1 MPRIRWDDFCVF
13 LCLYF
18 SIFILFCCCIFLFL
32 YCLIFVFLYF
42 FVCLYFCI
50 VVFPYFLH
58 FRVFFAPRCW
68 GSDEKM
74 IVIVPESVT
83 VIFVSSYAIAWF
95 GRFGYIP
102 KSISK
107 VKSKDYYLLFDF
119 CSVFYVLLIGRII
132 CRRLIQCQDQ
142 NQDHD
147 NQVNKVE
154 DRYDLFYVSS
164 ANIGICIFLYFVDN
178 PSKTKTNTDTD
189 QDQDQDADQD
199 QWGEKDEDRSD

>member
-1 MPRIRWDDFCVF
+1 
-13 LCLYF
+13 
-18 SIFILFCCCIFLFL
+18 
-32 YCLIFVFLYF
+32 
-42 FVCLYFCI
+42 
-50 VVFPYFLH
+50 
-58 FRVFFAPRCW
+58 
-68 GSDEKM
+68 M

-164 ANIGICIFLYFVDN
+164 ANIGICIFFVFCRQ
-178 PSKTKTNTDTD
+178 SI
-189 QDQDQDADQD
+189 QDQDQHRHRPRPRSRCRPRSMGWKR
-199 QWGEKDEDRSD
+199 WGPLRLVLGFFCRHRINGSQCEGITISPLPHNTHIHRRTAFSPK

>member
-1 MPRIRWDDFCVF
+1 
-13 LCLYF
+13 
-18 SIFILFCCCIFLFL
+18 
-32 YCLIFVFLYF
+32 
-42 FVCLYFCI
+42 
-50 VVFPYFLH
+50 
-58 FRVFFAPRCW
+58 
-68 GSDEKM
+68 M

-132 CRRLIQCQDQ
+132 CRRLIQDQDQ
-142 NQDHD
+142 DQDHD